1 MITQAIKNWLYKLFA
16 WWPWRKSSEIEYS
29 HSTSSVNKEATRESA
44 SRSRIDGVTSQPGI
58 TPRLSTIEERPERIV
73 HPLFPASNERT
84 ETPLPPPASSIDNQI
99 EPLPASSQEEVS
111 SFVVPLSPSSSPTD
125 EQQLEFLYYLYKR
138 GIVNEGFE
146 EGKVPDQY
154 RIRD

>member
-1 MITQAIKNWLYKLFA
+1 MITQAIKNWLHKMLA

-29 HSTSSVNKEATRESA
+29 HAASPLNKETAEESA
-44 SRSRIDGVTSQPGI
+44 SRSLTDGVTSQPGI
-58 TPRLSTIEERPERIV
+58 TPRLSTIEEKRPERIV
-73 HPLFPASNERT
+73 HPLFPAANER
-84 ETPLPPPASSIDNQI
+84 LSPPTSSIDNGT
-99 EPLPASSQEEVS
+99 EPLPALSQEEGTS
-111 SFVVPLSPSSSPTD
+111 LVVPSSSSPTY

-146 EGKVPDQY
+146 EGKAPDQY